1 MAQAPSR
8 SGLIVTGRKSPSN
21 PLTLFHG
28 NSRTCR
34 DTAHA
39 GPHFPLRTIPD
50 RAPVRRK
57 ESRETGVSGNGRG
70 GTGSI
75 RLPLLRYSSP
85 AAANY
90 KHHQRRKT
98 PS

>member
-1 MAQAPSR
+1 MGIPGLAGTRRTPAPTSR
-8 SGLIVTGRKSPSN
+8 SGQFLTGPPSGGRKAVKPE
-21 PLTLFHG
+21 FQ
-28 NSRTCR
+28 
-34 DTAHA
+34 
-39 GPHFPLRTIPD
+39 
-50 RAPVRRK
+50 
-57 ESRETGVSGNGRG
+57 E